1 MASVLAM
8 AVLLVVALLDHRVVA
23 VETTWCVVKSD
34 ASDDALLTALNYAC
48 GSGADCGPIQSSG
61 LCYLPN
67 TVQSH
72 TSYAFNSYYQRK
84 DRAPGT
90 CDFAGTATIAKTDPS
105 VMDPVR
111 IRRLQAQRGG
121 NGGTPT
127 TPSSRVPPLPGT
139 TGPINGNGGLTPTY
153 TNNSKASVEFSITK
167 LLISLSCCL
176 ACYLITVSIHVEY
189 QLIFGLIFC
198 SYGPKPPHS
207 EQAGIEGHND
217 CFNRTHL
224 THPPKPRHKKNMI
237 AKLRAAG
244 FEKLF

>member
-8 AVLLVVALLDHRVVA
+8 ALLLVVALLDHRVVA
-23 VETTWCVVKSD
+23 VETTWCVVRSD

-90 CDFAGTATIAKTDPS
+90 CDFAGTATLAKTDPS
-105 VMDPVR
+105 YGSCAYPSSPST
-111 IRRLQAQRGG
+111 AGG
-121 NGGTPT
+121 MGGTPT

-167 LLISLSCCL
+167 LLISLSCLL
-176 ACYLITVSIHVEY
+176 ACYLITVSIHV
-189 QLIFGLIFC
+189 
-198 SYGPKPPHS
+198 
-207 EQAGIEGHND
+207 GH
-217 CFNRTHL
+217 
-224 THPPKPRHKKNMI
+224 
-237 AKLRAAG
+237 
-244 FEKLF
+244 